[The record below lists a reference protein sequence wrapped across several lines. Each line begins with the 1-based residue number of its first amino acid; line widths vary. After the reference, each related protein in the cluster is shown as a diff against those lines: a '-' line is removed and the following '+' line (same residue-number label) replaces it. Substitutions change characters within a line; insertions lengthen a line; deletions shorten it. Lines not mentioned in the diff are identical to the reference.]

1 MVRKTKQDAQATRA
15 LILDTAE
22 CVFQRKGVSATSL
35 QEIAQ
40 AAGLTRGAIYW
51 HFQNKADLFDAMLQ
65 RVVLPL
71 ECTLD
76 HRDADEETDPLV
88 ALRCGIGDVLA
99 QLVRDTQVQRVLEI
113 AMHKVEY
120 IGDMHAV
127 RERRIAS
134 RDAHMLDVERML
146 ALAAQRGQIGAQP
159 SPRVAATGL
168 HALIDGLL
176 YNWMLDPQSFD
187 LQVTGLQVLDTYVRG
202 LTAGATSRPAPVRM
216 TPNAIAQ

>member
-15 LILDTAE
+15 RILDTAE

-71 ECTLD
+71 ECSLE
-76 HRDADEETDPLV
+76 HRDADEDTDPLV

-99 QLVRDTQVQRVLEI
+99 ISV
-113 AMHKVEY
+113 
-120 IGDMHAV
+120 HADPV
-127 RERRIAS
+127 NV
-134 RDAHMLDVERML
+134 DVDDYLPRL
-146 ALAAQRGQIGAQP
+146 RSALGLNPRGRA
-159 SPRVAATGL
+159 
-168 HALIDGLL
+168 
-176 YNWMLDPQSFD
+176 
-187 LQVTGLQVLDTYVRG
+187 
-202 LTAGATSRPAPVRM
+202 
-216 TPNAIAQ
+216 